1 MTIPL
6 APLAMIVAM
15 GKGRVIGCD
24 GDMPWHFSE
33 DLKHFK
39 RVTLGHSVIMGRKTF
54 ESIGRPLPRRQN
66 IVVTRQ
72 EGAHFG
78 GCEVAHS
85 VEAAIEMARGSG
97 DNMPMII
104 GGATI
109 YAQALS
115 VATVL
120 YITNIEIEAQGDTF
134 FPEWE
139 GQDWLEVESRV
150 GKDPRLVF
158 RKYERRQP

>member
-1 MTIPL
+1 MIETM

-15 GKGRVIGCD
+15 GKGRVIGFN

-39 RVTLGHSVIMGRKTF
+39 RITMGHSVIMGRKTF
-54 ESIGRPLPRRQN
+54 DSIGRALPRRQN

-72 EGAHFG
+72 QDVSFK

-85 VEAAIEMARGSG
+85 LGSAIDLARSAG
-97 DNMPMII
+97 DSMPMII

-109 YAQALS
+109 YSQAMS
-115 VATVL
+115 MATVMH
-120 YITNIEIEAQGDTF
+120 ITEIDIEAAGDTF
-134 FPEWE
+134 FPDWE
-139 GQDWLEVESRV
+139 ESDWSETDCRSGE
-150 GKDPRLVF
+150 DPMLTF
-158 RKYERRQP
+158 RRFERRQ

>member
-39 RVTLGHSVIMGRKTF
+39 RVTMGHSVIMGRKTF

-72 EGAHFG
+72 EGATFN

-85 VEAAIEMARGSG
+85 VESAIEKARVSG
-97 DNMPMII
+97 DKMPMII

-115 VATVL
+115 LATVL
-120 YITNIEIEAQGDTF
+120 YITNIEIEAKGDTF
-134 FPEWE
+134 FPEWDE
-139 GQDWLEVESRV
+139 RDWIEVDSRA
-150 GKDPRLVF
+150 GDDPRLVF
-158 RKYERRQP
+158 RKLERR